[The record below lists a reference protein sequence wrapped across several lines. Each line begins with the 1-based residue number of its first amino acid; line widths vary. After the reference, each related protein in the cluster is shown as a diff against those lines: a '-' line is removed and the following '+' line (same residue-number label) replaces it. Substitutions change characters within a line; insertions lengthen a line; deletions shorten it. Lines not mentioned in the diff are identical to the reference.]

1 MSEYKLINGWS
12 KLDLI
17 NKIETDFKGKS
28 VAENGRS
35 CLYRGLDGKKC
46 AVGLFIPDELYNPA
60 FENRSFFWITMNA
73 PDLLNFMPMDAESMN
88 ALQWAHD
95 KSKIETSKAQILKW
109 IDTNIKDG
117 V

>member
-17 NKIETDFKGKS
+17 NKIETEFKGKS
-28 VAENGRS
+28 VAENGKS

-60 FENRSFFWITMNA
+60 FENCSYFAITRKTQH
-73 PDLLNFMPMDAESMN
+73 LLKFMPMDGESMD
-88 ALQWAHD
+88 AFQFIHD
-95 KSKIETSKAQILKW
+95 SSKIETSKEEILKW
-109 IDTNIKDG
+109 IDTNIVDE